1 MMYYLVLAIL
11 LLGFLG
17 VAQSPVK
24 VFKFHS
30 VTVFV
35 KDESNNPAKGALVK
49 AFSPEWGVAYP
60 HFEEWGI
67 ADGEGKLRFV
77 LPTGDWVFLATNNWN
92 YSLLNPNRG
101 FFHKGI
107 CSHRQQ
113 HFANLKAREGHNV
126 EDIR

>member
-60 HFEEWGI
+60 HFEEWGLQMERASLDLFCPQVTGFSLPRMVGI
-67 ADGEGKLRFV
+67 IRFGI
-77 LPTGDWVFLATNNWN
+77 PTGD
-92 YSLLNPNRG
+92 
-101 FFHKGI
+101 FH
-107 CSHRQQ
+107 
-113 HFANLKAREGHNV
+113 
-126 EDIR
+126 